1 MITAKAIR
9 DDIDRWFLEPSKCV
23 PKGETLEGVLVFE
36 RLTPVKRGPMRLGVA
51 TDSYLL
57 QRWQRHPDM
66 TMPFTS
72 QPSAEWEQARCLG
85 LAKTKEEALALLFPV

>member
-9 DDIDRWFLEPSKCV
+9 ADIDRWFLEPSKCV
-23 PKGETLEGVLVFE
+23 PKGETFEGVLVFE

-66 TMPFTS
+66 TLPCSGHASPRVGET
-72 QPSAEWEQARCLG
+72 
-85 LAKTKEEALALLFPV
+85 